1 MKRAIPL
8 LYILLTV
15 VAPAEER
22 FFRSNHIGMALQ
34 EIAWYQRDEHLYIL
48 EVRKEEVNEGFKE
61 IRRLVHSG
69 EEAKRWELLLDVR
82 GRVREERSYEKG
94 RLSDFRL
101 MDELGRVMLE
111 ENYDHDKVKNRVLF
125 YYSSAGL
132 SRVEYFNEEGNL
144 LYEDRYRLGA
154 FGELLEVKRVEPEI
168 PAVLFSLTLVH
179 AQGVTY
185 EERRKD
191 RERSYISRYNSDG
204 ELFCYQVWKDDELEK
219 SLSVIDNERYSEET
233 DYLNNKKY
241 LRHYDDS
248 GRLVLE
254 EAEYAG
260 EIVERVELFWDD
272 KDHLLQKIRRGNMGI
287 EEWNYRYSN
296 SGELQ
301 SEDYWLRGTL
311 VRKVEY
317 LDEERRLEELFRDN
331 ELFMK
336 IYYTCGIKEKEQVL
350 REGEVIRERLYGG
363 GD

>member
-15 VAPAEER
+15 AAPAEER
-22 FFRSNHIGMALQ
+22 FFRSNQIGMALQ

-69 EEAKRWELLLDVR
+69 EEVKRWELLLDVR
-82 GRVREERSYEKG
+82 GRVREERSYEKEG
-94 RLSDFRL
+94 LSDFRL
-101 MDELGRVMLE
+101 MDELGRVILE
-111 ENYDHDKVKNRVLF
+111 ENYDHDKVKNRALF

-154 FGELLEVKRVEPEI
+154 FGELLEVKRVEPAI
-168 PAVLFSLTLVH
+168 PALLFSLTLVQ

-260 EIVERVELFWDD
+260 EIVERVELFWDE
-272 KDHLLQKIRRGNMGI
+272 KDRMLQKIRRGNMGI

-296 SGELQ
+296 SGKLQ
-301 SEDYWLRGTL
+301 SEDYWLKGTL

-336 IYYTCGIKEKEQVL
+336 IYYTYGIKEKEQVL
-350 REGEVIRERLYGG
+350 REGKVIRERLYGG
-363 GD
+363 GN